1 MVNKN
6 VEILKSY
13 LYRLLEGE
21 NLKSVK
27 EDLSKNFEIVEP
39 KDILKSEELLIIDG
53 IPIEEVQKASH
64 FYPELFSG
72 KVENKIFKV
81 KEKSLSKGHPF
92 IIMRNENELLS
103 KRFQEVKEKL
113 KESGNFEFKEIINN
127 FKDIKLHYEKK
138 SDLFYTLLKKEY
150 MYLSPSSV
158 MWGADDE
165 IRDIFRDLVKDKSN
179 LQNKKERVLDFIT
192 KGEGMIF
199 KERYILAPVCIEE
212 FSEVDWMRI
221 YYELDAYEYML
232 ADTFPIWEEGEEKRD
247 DLKTVGGKIACEID
261 ETKEKIKSTEY
272 ITIGS
277 GMMTPQQI
285 DEIFKVIPME
295 ITFVDEKNI
304 NRYYDKGKN
313 KIFKRPDMSIGRDMF
328 SCHPPKLLPVVRDII
343 LAFRT
348 GKKDSV
354 NVWMEKD
361 GEPVIVMYLAVRD
374 EEGKYLG
381 TLECVQELGFAFDR
395 FKKIQK

>member
-1 MVNKN
+1 MMDKN
-6 VEILKSY
+6 TEILKSY
-13 LYRLLEGE
+13 FYRLIKGE
-21 NLKSVK
+21 SLNSIQ
-27 EDLSKNFEIVEP
+27 EEISKNFEKVNP
-39 KDILKSEELLIIDG
+39 RDIFKSEELLIIDG
-53 IPIEEVQKASH
+53 IPIEEVQKISD
-64 FYPELFSG
+64 FYPQLFSIEMLD
-72 KVENKIFKV
+72 KVEKDFP
-81 KEKSLSKGHPF
+81 EGHPF
-92 IIMRNENELLS
+92 TIMRKENALLN
-103 KRFQEVKEKL
+103 KRFQELKEKL
-113 KESGNFEFKEIINN
+113 EENNLIEIEETINS

-165 IRDIFRDLVKDKSN
+165 IREILRNLEKESNDLSAIKEN
-179 LQNKKERVLDFIT
+179 LTDFIA

-199 KERYILAPVCIEE
+199 KERYILAPICVDE
-212 FSEVDWMRI
+212 FSEIDWMRI
-221 YYELDAYEYML
+221 YYELDAYKYMVEES
-232 ADTFPIWEEGEEKRD
+232 FPIWEEAEERRE
-247 DLKTVGGKIACEID
+247 DLKTIGGKLACEID
-261 ETKEKIKSTEY
+261 ESQEKIKPTEY
-272 ITIGS
+272 VTIGS

-304 NRYYDKGKN
+304 NRYYDKGTD

-354 NVWMEKD
+354 KVWMEKD

-374 EEGKYLG
+374 EEGNYLG

-395 FKKIQK
+395 FKKIVK